1 MAHWFLRSQIILFAL
16 LCGCHASPPLVSV
29 VTDLSHEK
37 YETKFTRAYVALD
50 SIRRRL
56 RRRPTTRR
64 STQISPIPAPP
75 AKSSNRTPSL
85 PLHHVVVIRLLWQP
99 MSGAKPDSPATTN
112 AALHW
117 YVLSFPTADGT
128 SYLHYAG
135 TAFVKVSP
143 TSTGGDVLI
152 RNGSLKIVDRHG
164 NLIDPLKS
172 FQLNGDF
179 TALADDT
186 KLHQI
191 LSDVKSSMADA
202 KTGPA
207 NLPDSQPPARPVG
220 P

>member
-1 MAHWFLRSQIILFAL
+1 
-16 LCGCHASPPLVSV
+16 
-29 VTDLSHEK
+29 
-37 YETKFTRAYVALD
+37 
-50 SIRRRL
+50 
-56 RRRPTTRR
+56 
-64 STQISPIPAPP
+64 
-75 AKSSNRTPSL
+75 
-85 PLHHVVVIRLLWQP
+85 
-99 MSGAKPDSPATTN
+99 MSGAKPDSPAATN

-164 NLIDPLKS
+164 NLVDPLKS

-179 TALADDT
+179 TAVADDT

-191 LSDVKSSMADA
+191 LNDVKSAMADA

>member
-1 MAHWFLRSQIILFAL
+1 MPHWFLRSHIILLAL
-16 LCGCHASPPLVSV
+16 LCGCHASPPTVSV
-29 VTDLSHEK
+29 VTDLTHEK

-50 SIRRRL
+50 STGDYVVVL
-56 RRRPTTRR
+56 
-64 STQISPIPAPP
+64 QQDAPP
-75 AKSSNRTPSL
+75 LPDSGPAGKVLQPTPSL
-85 PLHHVVVIRLLWQP
+85 HQVVVIRLLWQP
-99 MSGAKPDSPATTN
+99 MSGAKPDSPAATN
-112 AALHW
+112 AAVHW

-135 TAFVKVSP
+135 TAFVRVSP
-143 TSTGGDVLI
+143 TSTGGDVII

-179 TALADDT
+179 SATADDT
-186 KLHQI
+186 QLHQI
-191 LSDVKSSMADA
+191 LNDVKSSMAGA